1 MVQQAAFRE
10 LTASLLE
17 RHYDPSYRKSMMKNF
32 GKLLTAQTIS
42 LTNLHADSLRAAAL
56 RLLNRTEA
64 NVNGNSDLTVSS
76 AGNIA
81 GVAEK
86 IKIAPNLCEMRY
98 LAE

>member
-1 MVQQAAFRE
+1 MQTVSGQPLQQ
-10 LTASLLE
+10 
-17 RHYDPSYRKSMMKNF
+17 
-32 GKLLTAQTIS
+32 
-42 LTNLHADSLRAAAL
+42 
-56 RLLNRTEA
+56 NRTA